1 MITTTSVEPLDVVVI
16 GAGQAGL
23 AIGHHLARRGCRF
36 EIVDA
41 ASEVGHSWRT
51 RWDSLRLFSPAEY
64 DGLPGLPFPAP
75 AGSHPGKDEVADYLR
90 AYAEHFDLPVR
101 LSSPVTGLH
110 RDAGLFTVST
120 PTGTRRARQVVVAT
134 GPFQTPYVPSSSADA
149 APEVQQLHSAHYRNP
164 AQIPAGSHVLVVGA
178 ANSGLQIAD
187 GLAAGH
193 AVTVAVGSRSPEL
206 PQRILGRD
214 LFFWLSRIGFFTV
227 PAGSRLGRR
236 LRSRGDLV
244 IGSRSGDLR
253 RRGVRFAPRL
263 TGFDG
268 RTACFADRDDHAGR
282 RGGVGHRL
290 PAGLLLATRARC
302 GGQRRGPA
310 PGGCHRRARF
320 VLPRAALAD
329 RPGVGSARLRRPG
342 RGAAGRA
349 HGRAGRRVRRRARP
363 VTLRPTEIGQSGHGR
378 DIGIMWSGH
387 RARAHGGIPL
397 VRATFPRAAPTL
409 AGAA

>member
-134 GPFQTPYVPSSSADA
+134 GPFQTPYVPSSSAAA

-164 AQIPAGSHVLVVGA
+164 AQIPAGSRVLVVGA

-187 GLAAGH
+187 ELAAGH

-214 LFFWLSRIGFFTV
+214 LFFWLSKIGFFTV

-268 RTACFADRDDHAGR
+268 RTACFADGTTTQVDAVVWATGYRPDYSWLHVPGVVDNGVVRHRAGVTDVPGLSFLGLPWQTSRGSALLGFVGRDAVRLAEHMAAE
-282 RGGVGHRL
+282 GVGFDAE
-290 PAGLLLATRARC
+290 P
-302 GGQRRGPA
+302 
-310 PGGCHRRARF
+310 
-320 VLPRAALAD
+320 
-329 RPGVGSARLRRPG
+329 
-342 RGAAGRA
+342 
-349 HGRAGRRVRRRARP
+349 VR
-363 VTLRPTEIGQSGHGR
+363 
-378 DIGIMWSGH
+378 
-387 RARAHGGIPL
+387 
-397 VRATFPRAAPTL
+397 
-409 AGAA
+409 

>member
-23 AIGHHLARRGCRF
+23 AIGHHLGRRGCRF

-164 AQIPAGSHVLVVGA
+164 AQIPAGSRVLVVGA

-187 GLAAGH
+187 ELAAGH

-206 PQRILGRD
+206 PQRIFGRD

-268 RTACFADRDDHAGR
+268 RTACFADGTTTQVDAVVWATGYRPDYSWLELPVVDRKGYVRHD
-282 RGGVGHRL
+282 GGVAEH
-290 PAGLLLATRARC
+290 
-302 GGQRRGPA
+302 
-310 PGGCHRRARF
+310 PGMYLMGMQF
-320 VLPRAALAD
+320 
-329 RPGVGSARLRRPG
+329 LRR
-342 RGAAGRA
+342 RKSALIDGAGDD
-349 HGRAGRRVRRRARP
+349 ARDLSDHLASY
-363 VTLRPTEIGQSGHGR
+363 LRQNSIN
-378 DIGIMWSGH
+378 
-387 RARAHGGIPL
+387 
-397 VRATFPRAAPTL
+397 V
-409 AGAA
+409 